1 MLPGTPKEEDV
12 PAVGY
17 ANLGGKHYV
26 VSWKSSSNKP
36 GGNRE
41 NDKAEVSI
49 GWIDLDSEKLKGVQF
64 DQIAIPVRVREA
76 ERLGGKVRLGS
87 TVGFIAHGKKYEA
100 EEYIIESDIGIAIL
114 RLYIQVGDPRKRMYF
129 LVAKGPDLDP
139 KAGWVLRFFNSFDP
153 LPFSE

>member
-17 ANLGGKHYV
+17 ANLGEERYV

-87 TVGFIAHGKKYEA
+87 TVGFIAHEKSMKQKNT
-100 EEYIIESDIGIAIL
+100 SSNPIL
-114 RLYIQVGDPRKRMYF
+114 ALQFFDLHPGRRSAKRM
-129 LVAKGPDLDP
+129 
-139 KAGWVLRFFNSFDP
+139 
-153 LPFSE
+153 